1 MNKTQII
8 SQIANEKL
16 VERVINKID
25 STIMANCPDLANDIY
40 LSLMEKDNDTII
52 SLFESGQLAFFI
64 IRMVKNNIFSS
75 NSHTT
80 EYIRNTKKTK
90 LYLMNILNQLQDEME
105 PDVLVDS
112 EEIYNIKD
120 IILHT
125 LDENDRIVFLLYLEY
140 NSMGKVAKMLHVST
154 TTIYYLIR
162 KVREQ
167 IKEELKKRGL

>member
-1 MNKTQII
+1 MNVLTQL
-8 SQIANEKL
+8 K
-16 VERVINKID
+16 
-25 STIMANCPDLANDIY
+25 
-40 LSLMEKDNDTII
+40 
-52 SLFESGQLAFFI
+52 
-64 IRMVKNNIFSS
+64 
-75 NSHTT
+75 
-80 EYIRNTKKTK
+80 
-90 LYLMNILNQLQDEME
+90 DEME

-154 TTIYYLIR
+154 TTIYYIIR

-167 IKEELKKRGL
+167 IKERLKKRGL

>member
-1 MNKTQII
+1 
-8 SQIANEKL
+8 
-16 VERVINKID
+16 
-25 STIMANCPDLANDIY
+25 
-40 LSLMEKDNDTII
+40 
-52 SLFESGQLAFFI
+52 
-64 IRMVKNNIFSS
+64 
-75 NSHTT
+75 
-80 EYIRNTKKTK
+80 
-90 LYLMNILNQLQDEME
+90 MNILAQLKDEME

-125 LDENDRIVFLLYLEY
+125 LDENDRIVLLLYIEY